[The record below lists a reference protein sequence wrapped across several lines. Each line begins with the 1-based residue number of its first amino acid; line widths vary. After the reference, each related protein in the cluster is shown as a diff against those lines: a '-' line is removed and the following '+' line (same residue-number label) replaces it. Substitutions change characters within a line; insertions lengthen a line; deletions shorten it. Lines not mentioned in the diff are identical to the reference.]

1 MKEVL
6 INSTSQ
12 EVRAA
17 IVEEGELV
25 EFMVERAATR
35 RLVGDIYLGR
45 VNAILPGIQAAFVDI
60 GYEKAGFLHASDL
73 VPDAEGMEGDVDVD
87 DDDDSRHGRGRG
99 RDEEEDGDAHGDR
112 GGRGDHR
119 RGGNGRDRGGR
130 GDDRG
135 GRGRGREPRERPA
148 VQPIEKMLTKG
159 QEVLVQVTKEA
170 IGTKGPRL
178 TTQVS
183 LPGRHV
189 VYMPNSDYLGISRR
203 IESRQERTRLRQLI
217 SKKKPPNCA
226 VIARTACEGVEDK
239 QIVADINYLHKLW
252 QEIRRRAEKA
262 QAPELV
268 HEEVGM
274 VVGMVRDL
282 IAEDIDKIWMDNE
295 REYRRLVRHL
305 RQVSPELA
313 SRTLLFRDKSP
324 IFEKYNI
331 ENEIEKTLERKV
343 WLKKG
348 GYLVFDQTE
357 AMVVVDVNTGR
368 FVGKRDQEETIL
380 ETNLLAAREV
390 PRQLRLR
397 DIGGIIVI
405 DFIDMESEGNKKKV
419 LTELRNHLRRDRS
432 RAKAF
437 AISDLGLV
445 EISRKR
451 VRPSLLHFLSE
462 ECPYCRGT
470 GKVLSFDTLANKVER
485 QIHRIGQRTK
495 ERRIQLRVNTSFG
508 VFLEEQRAVMLDG
521 LEKQYRM
528 RIEIQDDPRLHRED
542 FKLVS
547 LSNFRDLVAEAGE
560 SEGDARRAH
569 R

>member
-1 MKEVL
+1 MKEIL
-6 INSTSQ
+6 INSTSL

-25 EFMVERAATR
+25 EFMVERAQTR
-35 RLVGDIYLGR
+35 RLVGDVYLGR

-73 VPDAEGMEGDVDVD
+73 VPDTESLEMEGGVDFD
-87 DDDDSRHGRGRG
+87 DDAPRRGGRDERGNDDGDRDDYRGGRDERGRG
-99 RDEEEDGDAHGDR
+99 DR
-112 GGRGDHR
+112 
-119 RGGNGRDRGGR
+119 
-130 GDDRG
+130 DRG
-135 GRGRGREPRERPA
+135 GRGRGGRPSRERAP

-178 TTQVS
+178 TTQIS

-189 VYMPNSDYLGISRR
+189 VYMPNSEYLGISRR

-217 SKKKPPNCA
+217 AKKKPANCA
-226 VIARTACEGVEDK
+226 IIARTACEGVEDK
-239 QIVADINYLHKLW
+239 HIVSDINYLHKLW
-252 QEIRRRAEKA
+252 TEIKRRAEKA

-274 VVGMVRDL
+274 VVGMIRDL
-282 IAEDIDKIWMDNE
+282 LADDIDKIWMDNE
-295 REYRRLVRHL
+295 KEYRRLVRAL
-305 RQVSPELA
+305 RQASPDLA
-313 SRTLLFRDKSP
+313 SRTHLFRDKSP

-357 AMVVVDVNTGR
+357 ALVAIDVNTGR

-380 ETNLLAAREV
+380 ETNLLAAREI

-405 DFIDMESEGNKKKV
+405 DFIDMESEANKKKV
-419 LTELRNHLRRDRS
+419 LAELRHHLRKDRS
-432 RAKAF
+432 RSKAF
-437 AISDLGLV
+437 AVSDLGLV
-445 EISRKR
+445 EVSRKR
-451 VRPSLLHFLSE
+451 VRPSLLHFFSE
-462 ECPYCRGT
+462 ECPYCKGT
-470 GKVLSFDTLANKVER
+470 GKVLSFDTLANKIER
-485 QIHRIGQRTK
+485 QIHKIGQRTK
-495 ERRIQLRVNTSFG
+495 ERRIQIRVNTSFA
-508 VFLEEQRAVMLDG
+508 VFLDEQRGAMLDS

-547 LSNFRDLVAEAGE
+547 LSSFRDLAAEAG
-560 SEGDARRAH
+560 
-569 R
+569 

>member
-6 INSTSQ
+6 INSSSQ

-25 EFMVERAATR
+25 EFMVERATTR
-35 RLVGDIYLGR
+35 RLVGDVYLGR

-60 GYEKAGFLHASDL
+60 GYEKAGFLHAGDL
-73 VPDAEGMEGDVDVD
+73 VPDTEGLDLEGGVDID
-87 DDDDSRHGRGRG
+87 EDADPRRG
-99 RDEEEDGDAHGDR
+99 R
-112 GGRGDHR
+112 GGRGGRGR
-119 RGGNGRDRGGR
+119 RDEGSGGDEGNGGGGRDRGGR
-130 GDDRG
+130 GGRG
-135 GRGRGREPRERPA
+135 GGREPRHRPA

-159 QEVLVQVTKEA
+159 QDILVQVTKEA

-178 TTQVS
+178 TTQIS

-203 IESRQERTRLRQLI
+203 IESRQERQRLRQLI
-217 SKKKPPNCA
+217 AKKKPANSA
-226 VIARTACEGVEDK
+226 IIARTACEGVEDK
-239 QIVADINYLHKLW
+239 QIVSDINYLHKLW
-252 QEIRRRAEKA
+252 QEINRRAEKA

-295 REYRRLVRHL
+295 REHRRLVRHL
-305 RQVSPELA
+305 RQASPDLA
-313 SRTLLFRDKSP
+313 GRTLLYSDKSP
-324 IFEKYNI
+324 IFDKYNI
-331 ENEIEKTLERKV
+331 ENEIEKTLDRKV

-348 GYLVFDQTE
+348 GYLIFDQTE
-357 AMVVVDVNTGR
+357 ALVAIDVNTGR

-380 ETNLLAAREV
+380 ETNLLAAREI

-405 DFIDMESEGNKKKV
+405 DFIDMESEANKKKV
-419 LTELRNHLRRDRS
+419 LAELRNHLRKDRS

-437 AISDLGLV
+437 AVSDLGLV
-445 EISRKR
+445 EVSRKR

-462 ECPYCRGT
+462 ECPYCHGT
-470 GKVLSFDTLANKVER
+470 GKVLSFDTLANKIER

-495 ERRIQLRVNTSFG
+495 ERRIQLRVNTSFAVFMEEHRGG
-508 VFLEEQRAVMLDG
+508 VLEG

-547 LSNFRDLVAEAGE
+547 LASFRELAVEAG
-560 SEGDARRAH
+560 
-569 R
+569 

>member
-1 MKEVL
+1 MKEIL
-6 INSTSQ
+6 INSTSL

-25 EFMVERAATR
+25 EFMVERSSTR
-35 RLVGDIYLGR
+35 RLVGDVYLGR

-60 GYEKAGFLHASDL
+60 GYDKAGFLHASDL
-73 VPDAEGMEGDVDVD
+73 VPDTESFEMEGGVDIED
-87 DDDDSRHGRGRG
+87 DGGNRDENRGAEEGRGDRG
-99 RDEEEDGDAHGDR
+99 RNDR
-112 GGRGDHR
+112 GGRG
-119 RGGNGRDRGGR
+119 GRDRGGR
-130 GDDRG
+130 GG
-135 GRGRGREPRERPA
+135 GRGPQRERPP

-189 VYMPNSDYLGISRR
+189 VYMPNSEYLGISRR
-203 IESRQERTRLRQLI
+203 IESRQERQRLRQLI
-217 SKKKPPNCA
+217 AKKKPANCA
-226 VIARTACEGVEDK
+226 IIARTACEGVEDK
-239 QIVADINYLHKLW
+239 HIVSDINYLHKLW
-252 QEIRRRAEKA
+252 TEIKRRAEKA

-274 VVGMVRDL
+274 VVGMIRDL
-282 IAEDIDKIWMDNE
+282 LAEDIDKIWMDNE
-295 REYRRLVRHL
+295 KEYRRLVRAL
-305 RQVSPELA
+305 RQTSPELA
-313 SRTLLFRDKSP
+313 ARTHQFREKSP

-331 ENEIEKTLERKV
+331 ENEVEKTLERKV

-357 AMVVVDVNTGR
+357 ALVAIDVNTGR

-380 ETNLLAAREV
+380 ETNLLAAREI

-405 DFIDMESEGNKKKV
+405 DFIDMESEANKKKV
-419 LTELRNHLRRDRS
+419 LAELRHHLRKDRS
-432 RAKAF
+432 RSKAF
-437 AISDLGLV
+437 AVSDLGLV
-445 EISRKR
+445 EVSRKR
-451 VRPSLLHFLSE
+451 VRPSLMHFLSE
-462 ECPYCRGT
+462 ECPYCKGT
-470 GKVLSFDTLANKVER
+470 GKVLSFDTLANKIER
-485 QIHRIGQRTK
+485 QIHKIGQRTK
-495 ERRIQLRVNTSFG
+495 ERRIQIRANTSFA
-508 VFLEEQRAVMLDG
+508 VFLDEQRGAMLDS

-542 FKLVS
+542 FKMVS
-547 LSNFRDLVAEAGE
+547 LSNFRDLAAEAG
-560 SEGDARRAH
+560 
-569 R
+569 

>member
-73 VPDAEGMEGDVDVD
+73 VPDAESFEMEGGVDVD
-87 DDDDSRHGRGRG
+87 EDEDSGRRGRG
-99 RDEEEDGDAHGDR
+99 RDRDDDGDDRNGRGRVQDGRRGGGGRGRDDR
-112 GGRGDHR
+112 GGRGD
-119 RGGNGRDRGGR
+119 RGDRGR
-130 GDDRG
+130 
-135 GRGRGREPRERPA
+135 RESRERPP

-203 IESRQERTRLRQLI
+203 IESRQERARLRTLI

-252 QEIRRRAEKA
+252 QEIRRRADKA

-282 IAEDIDKIWMDNE
+282 LAEDIDKIWMDNE

-313 SRTLLFRDKSP
+313 SRTHLFREKSP

-368 FVGKRDQEETIL
+368 FVGKRDQDETIL

-405 DFIDMESEGNKKKV
+405 DFIDMESEANKKKV

-485 QIHRIGQRTK
+485 QINRIGQRTK

-508 VFLEEQRAVMLDG
+508 VFLEEQRAAMLES

-547 LSNFRDLVAEAGE
+547 LSNFRDLVAEAG
-560 SEGDARRAH
+560 
-569 R
+569 

>member
-6 INSTSQ
+6 INSTSL

-17 IVEEGELV
+17 IVEDGELV
-25 EFMVERAATR
+25 EFMVERAQTR
-35 RLVGDIYLGR
+35 RLVGDVYLGR

-60 GYEKAGFLHASDL
+60 GYDKAGFLHAGDL
-73 VPDAEGMEGDVDVD
+73 VPDTEGLEMEGGVDVD
-87 DDDDSRHGRGRG
+87 DNGGNERGGERGGGRGRRGG
-99 RDEEEDGDAHGDR
+99 RGGRGGGDRGGDR
-112 GGRGDHR
+112 GGR
-119 RGGNGRDRGGR
+119 RD
-130 GDDRG
+130 
-135 GRGRGREPRERPA
+135 PREKPN

-178 TTQVS
+178 TTQIS

-189 VYMPNSDYLGISRR
+189 VYMPTGDYLGISRR
-203 IESRQERTRLRQLI
+203 IESRQERQRLRQLI
-217 SKKKPPNCA
+217 TRKKPANCA
-226 VIARTACEGVEDK
+226 IIARTACEGVEDK
-239 QIVADINYLHKLW
+239 QIVSDINYLHKLW
-252 QEIRRRAEKA
+252 QEIKRRSEKA

-282 IAEDIDKIWMDNE
+282 IADDIDKIWMDNE
-295 REYRRLVRHL
+295 REYRKLVRHL
-305 RQVSPELA
+305 RDVSPDIA
-313 SRTLLFRDKSP
+313 SRTHQFRERTP
-324 IFEKYNI
+324 IFDKYNI
-331 ENEIEKTLERKV
+331 ENEMEKTLERKV

-348 GYLVFDQTE
+348 GYLIFDQTE

-405 DFIDMESEGNKKKV
+405 DFIDMESEANKKKV
-419 LTELRNHLRRDRS
+419 LNELRNHLRKDRS

-437 AISDLGLV
+437 SVSDLGLV
-445 EISRKR
+445 EVSRKR

-462 ECPYCRGT
+462 ECPYCHGT

-485 QIHRIGQRTK
+485 HIQRIAQRTR
-495 ERRIQLRVNTSFG
+495 ERHIQLRVNTAFA
-508 VFLEEQRAVMLDG
+508 VFLEEHRTPMLDA
-521 LEKQYRM
+521 LEKQHRI

-547 LSNFRDLVAEAGE
+547 LANVRDLVAEAG
-560 SEGDARRAH
+560 
-569 R
+569 

>member
-6 INSTSQ
+6 INSTSL

-17 IVEEGELV
+17 IVEDGELV
-25 EFMVERAATR
+25 EFMVERAQTR
-35 RLVGDIYLGR
+35 RLVGDVYLGR

-60 GYEKAGFLHASDL
+60 GYDKAGFLHAGDL
-73 VPDAEGMEGDVDVD
+73 VPDTEGLEMEGGVDVD
-87 DDDDSRHGRGRG
+87 DSGGNDRGNERGGGRGRRGG
-99 RDEEEDGDAHGDR
+99 RGGRGGGDRGGDR
-112 GGRGDHR
+112 GGR
-119 RGGNGRDRGGR
+119 RD
-130 GDDRG
+130 
-135 GRGRGREPRERPA
+135 PREKPN

-178 TTQVS
+178 TTQIS

-189 VYMPNSDYLGISRR
+189 VYMPTGDYLGISRR
-203 IESRQERTRLRQLI
+203 IESRQERQRLRQLI
-217 SKKKPPNCA
+217 TRKKPANCA
-226 VIARTACEGVEDK
+226 IIARTACEGVEDK
-239 QIVADINYLHKLW
+239 QIVSDMNYLHKLW
-252 QEIRRRAEKA
+252 QEIKRRSEKA

-282 IAEDIDKIWMDNE
+282 IADDIDKIWMDNE
-295 REYRRLVRHL
+295 REYRKLVRHL
-305 RQVSPELA
+305 RDVSPDIA
-313 SRTLLFRDKSP
+313 SRTHQFRERTP
-324 IFEKYNI
+324 IFDKYNI
-331 ENEIEKTLERKV
+331 ENEMEKTLERKV

-348 GYLVFDQTE
+348 GYLIFDQTE

-405 DFIDMESEGNKKKV
+405 DFIDMESEANKKKV
-419 LTELRNHLRRDRS
+419 LNELRNHLRKDRS

-437 AISDLGLV
+437 SVSDLGLV
-445 EISRKR
+445 EVSRKR

-462 ECPYCRGT
+462 ECPYCHGT

-485 QIHRIGQRTK
+485 HIQRIAQRTR
-495 ERRIQLRVNTSFG
+495 ERRIQLRVNTAFA
-508 VFLEEQRAVMLDG
+508 VFLEEHRTPMLDA
-521 LEKQYRM
+521 LEKQHRI

-547 LSNFRDLVAEAGE
+547 LANFRDLVAEAG
-560 SEGDARRAH
+560 
-569 R
+569 

>member
-6 INSTSQ
+6 INSTSL

-17 IVEEGELV
+17 IVEDGELV
-25 EFMVERAATR
+25 EFMVERAQTR
-35 RLVGDIYLGR
+35 RLVGDVYLGR

-73 VPDAEGMEGDVDVD
+73 IPDTEGLDMEGGVDVEEGNGGG
-87 DDDDSRHGRGRG
+87 SRRRGRNG
-99 RDEEEDGDAHGDR
+99 GG
-112 GGRGDHR
+112 GGRG
-119 RGGNGRDRGGR
+119 
-130 GDDRG
+130 RG
-135 GRGRGREPRERPA
+135 GRGRGGDRGRRESSRERPA
-148 VQPIEKMLTKG
+148 IQPIEKMLQKG

-170 IGTKGPRL
+170 ISTKGPRL
-178 TTQVS
+178 TTQIS

-189 VYMPNSDYLGISRR
+189 VYMPNTDYLGISRR
-203 IESRQERTRLRQLI
+203 IESRQERQRLRTLI
-217 SKKKPPNCA
+217 AKKKPANCA
-226 VIARTACEGVEDK
+226 IIARTACEGVEDK
-239 QIVADINYLHKLW
+239 HIVSDINYLHKLW
-252 QEIRRRAEKA
+252 QEIKRRAERA

-282 IAEDIDKIWMDNE
+282 LAEDIDKIWLDNDK
-295 REYRRLVRHL
+295 EYRRLVRHL
-305 RQVSPELA
+305 RDAAPELA
-313 SRTLLFRDKSP
+313 SRTHMFREKTS
-324 IFEKYNI
+324 IFDKYNI
-331 ENEIEKTLERKV
+331 ENEIEKTLDRKV

-348 GYLVFDQTE
+348 GYLIFDQTE
-357 AMVVVDVNTGR
+357 AMVVIDVNTGR

-419 LTELRNHLRRDRS
+419 LNELRNHLRKDRS

-437 AISDLGLV
+437 AVSDLGLV
-445 EISRKR
+445 EVSRKR

-485 QIHRIGQRTK
+485 QIQRIGQRTK
-495 ERRIQLRVNTSFG
+495 ERRIQLRVNTSFA
-508 VFLEEQRAVMLDG
+508 VFLEEHRAPMLES
-521 LEKQYRM
+521 LERQYRI

-547 LSNFRDLVAEAGE
+547 LSNFRDLVAEA
-560 SEGDARRAH
+560 S
-569 R
+569 

>member
-73 VPDAEGMEGDVDVD
+73 VPDTESFEMEGMDAD
-87 DDDDSRHGRGRG
+87 DDDNGRRGRGRG
-99 RDEEEDGDAHGDR
+99 RDDDDHREER
-112 GGRGDHR
+112 GARRDDNR

-130 GDDRG
+130 DDRG
-135 GRGRGREPRERPA
+135 GRGDDRGGHGRGRENRERPP

-203 IESRQERTRLRQLI
+203 IESRQERARLRQLI

-282 IAEDIDKIWMDNE
+282 LAEDIDKIWMDNE

-313 SRTLLFRDKSP
+313 SRTHLFRDKNP

-405 DFIDMESEGNKKKV
+405 DFIDMESEANKKKV

-495 ERRIQLRVNTSFG
+495 ERRVQLRVNTSFG
-508 VFLEEQRAVMLDG
+508 VFLEEHRASMLES

-547 LSNFRDLVAEAGE
+547 LSNFRALVAEA
-560 SEGDARRAH
+560 R
-569 R
+569 

>member
-73 VPDAEGMEGDVDVD
+73 VADTESMEGDVDVD
-87 DDDDSRHGRGRG
+87 EDEDNGRRGRGPDREESDERDDRGGHRNDHRRDRNGRGR
-99 RDEEEDGDAHGDR
+99 
-112 GGRGDHR
+112 
-119 RGGNGRDRGGR
+119 
-130 GDDRG
+130 DDRG
-135 GRGRGREPRERPA
+135 GRGGDRGRREMRERPP

-183 LPGRHV
+183 IPGRHV

-203 IESRQERTRLRQLI
+203 IESRQERARLRQLI

-252 QEIRRRAEKA
+252 QEVRRRADKA

-274 VVGMVRDL
+274 VVGMIRDL
-282 IAEDIDKIWMDNE
+282 LAEDIDKIWMDNE

-313 SRTLLFRDKSP
+313 ARTHLFRDKSP

-405 DFIDMESEGNKKKV
+405 DFIDMESEANKKKV

-470 GKVLSFDTLANKVER
+470 GKVFSFDTLANKVER
-485 QIHRIGQRTK
+485 QVHRIGQRTK

-508 VFLEEQRAVMLDG
+508 VFLEEQRGAMLES

-542 FKLVS
+542 FKVVS
-547 LSNFRDLVAEAGE
+547 LSSFRDLVQEAG
-560 SEGDARRAH
+560 
-569 R
+569 

>member
-73 VPDAEGMEGDVDVD
+73 VADTESMEGDVDVD
-87 DDDDSRHGRGRG
+87 EDEDNGRRGRGPDREESDERDDRGGHRNDHRRDRNGRGR
-99 RDEEEDGDAHGDR
+99 
-112 GGRGDHR
+112 
-119 RGGNGRDRGGR
+119 
-130 GDDRG
+130 DDRG
-135 GRGRGREPRERPA
+135 GRGGDRGRREMRERPP

-183 LPGRHV
+183 IPGRHV

-203 IESRQERTRLRQLI
+203 IESRQERARLRQLI

-252 QEIRRRAEKA
+252 QEVRRRADKA

-313 SRTLLFRDKSP
+313 ARTHLFRDKSP

-405 DFIDMESEGNKKKV
+405 DFIDMESEANKKKV

-470 GKVLSFDTLANKVER
+470 GKVFSFDTLANKVER
-485 QIHRIGQRTK
+485 QVHRIGQRTK

-508 VFLEEQRAVMLDG
+508 VFLEEQRGAMLES

-547 LSNFRDLVAEAGE
+547 LSNFRDLVAEAG
-560 SEGDARRAH
+560 
-569 R
+569 